1 MYPVPLCPCSR
12 NTKCKPMGIVVI
24 GINEYNEVIIATEI
38 PIAAKR
44 FNRSFSWQSVMT
56 DDPEIEVL

>member
-1 MYPVPLCPCSR
+1 
-12 NTKCKPMGIVVI
+12 MGIVVI